1 MGLRLRR
8 SMLWCL
14 FGLMACSEMGTLYFQ
29 HGVNDATAELVA
41 RRYGPPHKLDRRQDG
56 GMVWTYF
63 DRGSGSVGYSGVG
76 RASYCH
82 KYVLTFDPQE
92 VLRDWQQQ
100 ECHD

>member
-1 MGLRLRR
+1 VRWRLHR
-8 SMLWCL
+8 SILWSL
-14 FGLMACSEMGTLYFQ
+14 FGLMACSDLDGVYFQ
-29 HGVNDATAELVA
+29 HRVSAVTAEQVA
-41 RRYGPPHKLDRRQDG
+41 KRYGPPHKLDRRQDG

-63 DRGSGSVGYSGVG
+63 DRGSGSVGYTGVG

-100 ECHD
+100 DCRE